1 MYSLVQ
7 LLAQSSISTAKEASM
22 STLTQTQEALPT
34 GTWREDPVHSHVGFE
49 IGYAGGTFR
58 GSFSPFEAKL
68 DADADGTAALVG
80 EARADSV
87 HVLDEN
93 LNAHLLAPDFFDA
106 ERAPLLRFESTAI
119 RRAGSDVAIAGR
131 LTLKGVSVP
140 VELQGTIG
148 EPAPSPSGSERVPL
162 HLETVVDRREF
173 GIDWQ
178 MELPNGEPA
187 LAYDVKLA
195 ADLYLVKG

>member
-1 MYSLVQ
+1 
-7 LLAQSSISTAKEASM
+7 M
-22 STLTQTQEALPT
+22 STLTETHETLPT
-34 GTWREDPVHSHVGFE
+34 GIWREDSSHSHVGFE

-58 GSFSPFEAKL
+58 GSFSPFQAKL
-68 DADADGTAALVG
+68 EDGVLVG

-106 ERAPLLRFESTAI
+106 ERTPLLGFQSTEI
-119 RRAGSDVAIAGR
+119 RRAGNDVAIAGE
-131 LTLKGVSVP
+131 LAIKGVSVP
-140 VELQGTIG
+140 VELTGTIG
-148 EPAPSPSGSERVPL
+148 ELLPYGQDAQRFPL
-162 HLETVVDRREF
+162 HLETTVDRRAF

-187 LAYDVKLA
+187 LAYDVKLS
-195 ADLYLVKG
+195 ADLYLVQG

>member
-1 MYSLVQ
+1 
-7 LLAQSSISTAKEASM
+7 M
-22 STLTQTQEALPT
+22 STLTQTQETLST
-34 GTWREDPVHSHVGFE
+34 GTWREDAVHSHVGFE

-58 GSFSPFEAKL
+58 GSFAPFQAKL
-68 DADADGTAALVG
+68 DGGVLVG

-106 ERAPLLRFESTAI
+106 ERTPLLRFESTEI
-119 RRAGSDVAIAGR
+119 RGAGSDVAISGV

-140 VELQGTIG
+140 VELEGTIG
-148 EPAPSPSGSERVPL
+148 EALPYQPDTQRFPL
-162 HLETVVDRREF
+162 HLETTVDRRAF

-187 LAYDVKLA
+187 LAYDVKLS
-195 ADLYLVKG
+195 ADLYLVKE

>member
-1 MYSLVQ
+1 
-7 LLAQSSISTAKEASM
+7 M
-22 STLTQTQEALPT
+22 STLTQTQEALPA
-34 GTWREDPVHSHVGFE
+34 GSWREDPVHSHVGFE

-58 GSFSPFEAKL
+58 GSFSPFEAKI
-68 DADADGTAALVG
+68 DGGVLVG

-106 ERAPLLRFESTAI
+106 ERTPLLRFESTEI
-119 RRAGSDVAIAGR
+119 SRAGSDLAISGS
-131 LTLKGVSVP
+131 LTIKGASVP
-140 VELQGTIG
+140 VELTGTIG
-148 EPAPSPSGSERVPL
+148 DPLPYGENTERFPL
-162 HLETVVDRREF
+162 HLEATVDRRAF

-187 LAYDVKLA
+187 LAYDVKLS
-195 ADLYLVKG
+195 ADLYLVRG

>member
-1 MYSLVQ
+1 
-7 LLAQSSISTAKEASM
+7 M

-34 GTWREDPVHSHVGFE
+34 GSWREDSVHSHVGFE

-58 GSFSPFEAKL
+58 GSFSPFEARL
-68 DADADGTAALVG
+68 DTDENGTTVLTG
-80 EARADSV
+80 QARADSV

-106 ERAPLLRFESTAI
+106 ERAPLLSFESTAI
-119 RRAGSDVAIAGR
+119 RRSGKDVVASGV
-131 LTLKGVSVP
+131 LTLKGTAVP
-140 VELQGTIG
+140 VELEGTIG
-148 EPAPSPSGSERVPL
+148 EPLPYGNDTQRFPL
-162 HLETVVDRREF
+162 HLETTVDRRAF

-187 LAYDVKLA
+187 LAYDVKLS
-195 ADLYLVKG
+195 ADLYLLKG

>member
-1 MYSLVQ
+1 
-7 LLAQSSISTAKEASM
+7 M
-22 STLTQTQEALPT
+22 STLTQAQETLPA

-58 GSFSPFEAKL
+58 GSFAPFEAQL
-68 DADADGTAALVG
+68 DVDESGAATLVG

-106 ERAPLLRFESTAI
+106 ERAPLLRFESTEI
-119 RRAGSDVAIAGR
+119 RRSGGDVTIAGV
-131 LTLKGVSVP
+131 LELKGKPVT
-140 VELQGTIG
+140 VELEGTIG
-148 EPAPSPSGSERVPL
+148 EAAPSPSGGERLPV
-162 HLETVVDRREF
+162 HLETTVDRRAF

-187 LAYDVKLA
+187 LAYDVKLS
-195 ADLYLVKG
+195 ADLYFVKG